1 MNNIVTFLT
10 FLDESVLT
18 EGAVRESAKIAAL
31 KGPLHELLLGKHLNN
46 GNFPE
51 DYRVEGKKPEDIHHD
66 YATKVFGKNYK
77 NHPEYKKMVNAAAD
91 AGTRF
96 NRFVGSKSHNRVAW
110 TSQPSDHEKETGV
123 KDSLSK
129 ADLIITKGGKGVSD
143 HKKRQKM
150 AVSIKYSSP
159 ESGKKTKTNW
169 ANHGQKT
176 LERFSGADL
185 SELPEK
191 EAHKKL
197 LMTHKVKNRD
207 DYRNIRDA
215 GKSNIIDKIDE
226 SHRRMSQAVAKKYAE
241 GLTKRYHAKNQVHQ
255 DEHLKSF
262 IKRSIGAVGHTEG
275 GDIEAGKTHLPHII
289 VKTTR
294 GNDGDHTH
302 HVTDVE
308 SHVHNYLSHFRNLRV
323 EHKDGSTGVV
333 VTGEHK
339 RTGKRMEV
347 HRTQIY
353 GDQSTANYRTS
364 TTLGAEDH
372 KDIDTSKHVK

>member
-1 MNNIVTFLT
+1 MESNMHNILTFSTFL
-10 FLDESVLT
+10 S
-18 EGAVRESAKIAAL
+18 EGAARLSAKTAAL
-31 KGPLHELLLGKHLNN
+31 KGPLHELLVGKHLNQ

-66 YATKVFGKNYK
+66 YATQVFGKNYK
-77 NHPEYKKMVNAAAD
+77 NNAEYKSMHSAASDVASK
-91 AGTRF
+91 F
-96 NRFVGSKSHNRVAW
+96 NKFVGAKSHHRVAW
-110 TSQPSDHEKETGV
+110 TSQPADHEKETGV

-129 ADLIITKGGKGVSD
+129 ADLIVTKGGKGSTD
-143 HKKRQKM
+143 HTKRSKM

-185 SELPEK
+185 NDLPEK

-197 LMTHKVKNRD
+197 LASHKIKNRG
-207 DYRNIRDA
+207 DYREIRDA
-215 GKSNIIDKIDE
+215 GKTNLIDKIDA
-226 SHRRMSQAVAKKYAE
+226 SHRTMSQTVAKKYAE
-241 GLTKRYHAKNQVHQ
+241 GLSKRYHAKNPIHQ

-275 GDIEAGKTHLPHII
+275 GDVEAGKTHLPHII

-294 GNDGDHTH
+294 NNDASHDH

-308 SHVHNYLSHFRNLRV
+308 SHVHNYLSHFKNLKV

-339 RTGKRMEV
+339 NTSKRMEV

-353 GDQSTANYRTS
+353 GDQATANYRTS

-372 KDIDTSKHVK
+372 KDIDTTKHIK

>member
-1 MNNIVTFLT
+1 MSNFLT
-10 FLDESVLT
+10 FSTFLDGTMLS
-18 EGAVRESAKIAAL
+18 EGAARASSRTAAL

-66 YATKVFGKNYK
+66 YATQVFGKNYK
-77 NHPEYKKMVNAAAD
+77 NSAEYKKMSNAASD
-91 AGTRF
+91 AASRF
-96 NRFVGSKSHNRVAW
+96 NKFVGSKSHHRVAW
-110 TSQPSDHEKETGV
+110 TSQPADHEKETGV

-129 ADLIITKGGKGVSD
+129 ADLIVTKGGKGTSD
-143 HKKRQKM
+143 HRKRSKM

-185 SELPEK
+185 GGLAEK

-197 LMTHKVKNRD
+197 LTSHGVKNRN
-207 DYRNIRDA
+207 DYRAIRDS
-215 GKSNIIDKIDE
+215 GKSNIIEKIDA
-226 SHRRMSQAVAKKYAE
+226 SHRAMSQAVAKKYAQ
-241 GLTKRYHAKNQVHQ
+241 GLVNRFHAKNQTHQ

-262 IKRSIGAVGHTEG
+262 IKRSIGAVGNTEG
-275 GDIEAGKTHLPHII
+275 GDVEAGKTHLPHII
-289 VKTTR
+289 MKTTR
-294 GNDGDHTH
+294 NNDGEHEH

-308 SHVHNYLSHFRNLRV
+308 SHVHNYLSHFKNLRV
-323 EHKDGSTGVV
+323 EHKEGTTGVV

-339 RTGKRMEV
+339 KTGKRMEV

-372 KDIDTSKHVK
+372 KDVDTSKNVK